1 MLPAFRELCI
11 STKSSNFVA
20 GMKQWWSNSIAIVLI
35 VCFVWAG
42 SGMNLVRYCCD
53 ECRQA
58 GVEHVL
64 THSCDRVHHHASC
77 HSADCCHHGDG
88 CTVTRLEV
96 SDGGISHAI
105 QVPEAA
111 ALDVLALPAIEE
123 ELLPATAN
131 IEEYTYEN
139 TRHTIPITG
148 RSVSI
153 SNRSILI

>member
-1 MLPAFRELCI
+1 
-11 STKSSNFVA
+11 
-20 GMKQWWSNSIAIVLI
+20 MKQWLANSVAIVLA

-42 SGMNLVRYCCD
+42 SGVNAVRYCCS
-53 ECRQA
+53 ECRHA
-58 GVEHVL
+58 GIEHVL
-64 THSCDRVHHHASC
+64 NHSCDRVHHHGDQTSHSDSRHASQ
-77 HSADCCHHGDG
+77 HNPRHCHHGDG
-88 CTVTRLEV
+88 CTFTRLEV

-111 ALDVLALPAIEE
+111 ALDVLAWSAAIEE
-123 ELLPATAN
+123 ELLLATAN

-153 SNRSILI
+153 CNRSILI

>member
-1 MLPAFRELCI
+1 
-11 STKSSNFVA
+11 
-20 GMKQWWSNSIAIVLI
+20 MKQWLANSVAIVLA

-42 SGMNLVRYCCD
+42 SGMNLVHYCCD

-64 THSCDRVHHHASC
+64 AHSCDQIHHHTSC
-77 HSADCCHHGDG
+77 HSAEPCHHGDG
-88 CTVTRLEV
+88 CTFTRLEV
-96 SDGGISHAI
+96 SDGCISHAI

-111 ALDVLALPAIEE
+111 ALDVLALPAAMGE
-123 ELLPATAN
+123 ELLLATAN

-139 TRHTIPITG
+139 TRYTIPITG

-153 SNRSILI
+153 CNRSILI